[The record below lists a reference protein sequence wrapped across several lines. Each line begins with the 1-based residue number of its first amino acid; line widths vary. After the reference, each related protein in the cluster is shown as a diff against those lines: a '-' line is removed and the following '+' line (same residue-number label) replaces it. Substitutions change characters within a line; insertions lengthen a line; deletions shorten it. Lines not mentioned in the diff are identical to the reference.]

1 MPELP
6 EIRVIAAQMNK
17 ELFGKRV
24 VEAESRQPKNL
35 NVAVE
40 DFVKVVKGKTISN
53 VVGRGKWIFVKLE
66 PAYFLLINLG
76 MYGELLY
83 YVKGQKLPE
92 RYQFRLTFTDGSG
105 FTIFFSWF
113 GYIHLVAE
121 KDATKHKFT
130 AKLGVDPFD
139 DGFTFEKFDNLL
151 TSKRRTRVKSF
162 ILDQKNVAGIGNVY
176 AQDTLFE
183 AGLHP
188 DRQISSLTREEKED
202 LYGALRRVLSRSVQL
217 GGLAYEKDFYGRNGR
232 FGGNEFQ
239 VGYKEGKPCPTCQ
252 TTIQKI
258 KTGST
263 STYICP
269 KCQPLKLPR

>member
-6 EIRVIAAQMNK
+6 EIKVIAAQMNK
-17 ELFGKRV
+17 ELSGKCV
-24 VEAESRQPKNL
+24 AEAESRQPKNL

-40 DFVKVVKGKTISN
+40 DFVKAVKGKTISN
-53 VVGRGKWIFVKLE
+53 VAGRGKWIFMKLE
-66 PAYFLLINLG
+66 PAHFVLINLG

-83 YVKGQKLPE
+83 YMKGQKIPE

-113 GYIHLVAE
+113 GYVHLVAE
-121 KDATKHKFT
+121 KDEKKHKIT
-130 AKLGVDPFD
+130 ANLGINPFD

-151 TSKRRTRVKSF
+151 TSKRRARVKSF

-176 AQDTLFE
+176 VQDILFE
-183 AGLHP
+183 AELHP
-188 DRQISSLTREEKED
+188 DREISTLTKEEKES
-202 LYGALRRVLSRSVQL
+202 LYSAIRRVLNRSVQL
-217 GGLAYEKDFYGRNGR
+217 GGLAFEKDFYGRNGR
-232 FGGNEFQ
+232 FSGNDFQ

-258 KTGST
+258 RTGST

-269 KCQPLKLPR
+269 KCQPLK